1 MQLTYARL
9 LKWCLDPLE
18 MHPVLQSLSI
28 PPYPPLCST
37 SWCDPNQVTMAA
49 PSIPDYMLDPDA
61 VMKDVNAAW
70 RFKTPPD
77 YSKTRAVYR
86 EGMLPISEISIV
98 RGLQANPNQVKQ

>member
-1 MQLTYARL
+1 
-9 LKWCLDPLE
+9 
-18 MHPVLQSLSI
+18 
-28 PPYPPLCST
+28 
-37 SWCDPNQVTMAA
+37 
-49 PSIPDYMLDPDA
+49 MLDPDA